1 MIVRRKFDVQ
11 HLGRFFVVHWLDC
24 RQSTR
29 RVIAAHHPMSLAE
42 LLCLARATAKNLNSV
57 GWGDF
62 KDADSPICVESK
74 QVRAIIWCSV
84 ENLHWF
90 SMHI

>member
-1 MIVRRKFDVQ
+1 
-11 HLGRFFVVHWLDC
+11 
-24 RQSTR
+24 
-29 RVIAAHHPMSLAE
+29 MSLAE

-90 SMHI
+90 SITQPQRAYDGAIILTAFILGMCSKQMNGDLIF